1 MRNLLLLLTL
11 GLFAAG
17 AGAAGYG
24 KQKVVYHINGDEP
37 KQQSAALGNIQNHVN
52 AVGQENIDIKVV
64 LHGGGLSLL
73 QHARNDADMKA
84 KVDKLKLQGVAFN
97 ICNNTLKAKKLD
109 YKTDLYDVAEKDIV
123 PSGVAEIAHLQKL
136 GYTYVKP

>member
-64 LHGGGLSLL
+64 LHGGGVSLL
-73 QHARNDADMKA
+73 QHVKNNEDMRS
-84 KVDKLKLQGVAFN
+84 KVDQLKLQGVVFN

-123 PSGVAEIAHLQKL
+123 PSGVAEIAQLQTQ
-136 GYTYVKP
+136 GYTYIKP

>member
-52 AVGQENIDIKVV
+52 AVGRENIDIKVV
-64 LHGGGLSLL
+64 LHGGGVSLL
-73 QHARNDADMKA
+73 QHVKNNEDMRS
-84 KVDKLKLQGVAFN
+84 KVDQLKLQGVAFN

-109 YKTDLYDVAEKDIV
+109 YKTDLYDVAEKDVV
-123 PSGVAEIAHLQKL
+123 PSGVAEIAQLQAQ
-136 GYTYVKP
+136 GYTYIKP